1 MNCKLKIPKMI
12 RCKKFKSPE
21 PENLREKILAVW
33 YMYYLTDKQFVVLFL
48 KMGFKK

>member
-1 MNCKLKIPKMI
+1 MI

-33 YMYYLTDKQFVVLFL
+33 YMYYLTDKQLVVLFL